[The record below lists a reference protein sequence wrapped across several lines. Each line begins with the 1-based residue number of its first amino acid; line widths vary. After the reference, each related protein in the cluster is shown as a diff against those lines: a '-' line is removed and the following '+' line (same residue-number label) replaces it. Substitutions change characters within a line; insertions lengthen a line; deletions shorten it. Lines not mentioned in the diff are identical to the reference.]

1 MKGAV
6 PPCPTSLI
14 PPGPCDPTPPAP
26 TDWLN
31 TDETAGQLGLKPK
44 TLINMRSLGTG
55 PVYHKIGAKV
65 WYRGRDIIAYTN
77 SRRFLGTGLRD
88 ES

>member
-1 MKGAV
+1 MSDESNSTRALR
-6 PPCPTSLI
+6 PN
-14 PPGPCDPTPPAP
+14 PTPPAP

-77 SRRFLGTGLRD
+77 SRRFMGTGLRD

>member
-1 MKGAV
+1 MTDTDKPGAELR
-6 PPCPTSLI
+6 PKSSF
-14 PPGPCDPTPPAP
+14 PAP
-26 TDWLN
+26 TEWLN
-31 TDETAGQLGLKPK
+31 TDETAGHLGLKPK

-77 SRRFLGTGLRD
+77 GRRFMGTGLRD
-88 ES
+88 DT